1 MKKTEKGN
9 DEMEL
14 QALVFDLVKQGK
26 IKTEKVQ
33 TKEEYERFINE
44 D

>member
-33 TKEEYERFINE
+33 TTEEYERFINE